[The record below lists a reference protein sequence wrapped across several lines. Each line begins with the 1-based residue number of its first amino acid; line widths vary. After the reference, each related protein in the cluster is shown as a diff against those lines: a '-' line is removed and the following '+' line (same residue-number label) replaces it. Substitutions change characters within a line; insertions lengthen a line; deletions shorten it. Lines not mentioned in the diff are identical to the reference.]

1 MDKVKLKALT
11 FDDVLLL
18 PRFSDFIPSEAS
30 TQTKLTKKISLK
42 IPLISA
48 AMDTVTESRMAI
60 ALAEAGGI
68 GIIHKNNE
76 ISEQANQ
83 VRAVKKYESGVVRD
97 PITIESS
104 KSISELQQ
112 LTTELKIS
120 GMPVV
125 DDGQLKGIVTSR
137 DFRYADNMEDPVS
150 SIMTPFDKLVTVK
163 EGTSQDSVKKMM
175 YENRIEK
182 ILVIDDNDALSGLV
196 TMKDIEKSAEHPDAT
211 KDSSGRLMVGAALG
225 TGTDTLD
232 RAKAL
237 HEVGVDVFVIDS
249 AHGHSKNVLDTIKL
263 VRKHFPSVEIIGGNV
278 ATPEGALALVKA
290 GADAIKVGMGPGSI
304 CTTRIIA
311 GIGVPQIT
319 AIMTIREALVGKGVS
334 LIADGGIRFSG
345 DIAKAIAAGAD
356 SVMMGGL
363 FAGTE
368 EAPGEVELFQ
378 GRSFKT
384 YRGMGSIG
392 AMTDRKEAS
401 NRYLQDDVDP
411 EKLVPEGIEGRVP
424 YKGLVISVIDQLIG
438 GVRQSMGY
446 VGCKTIDAMKKD
458 SQFIEI
464 TNAGMAESHV
474 HDVMITKEAPNY
486 QRG

>member
-30 TQTKLTKKISLK
+30 TETKLTNKISLK

-76 ISEQANQ
+76 IAEQANQ

-125 DDGQLKGIVTSR
+125 DNGQLKGIVTSR
-137 DFRYADNMEDPVS
+137 DFRYADNMQDPVS

-182 ILVIDDNDALSGLV
+182 ILVIDNKDALSGLV

-225 TGTDTLD
+225 TGSDTLD
-232 RAKAL
+232 RARTL

-263 VRKHFPSVEIIGGNV
+263 VREHFPDIEIVGGNV
-278 ATPEGALALVKA
+278 ATPEGALALVEA

-319 AIMTIREALVGKGVS
+319 AIMTIRKALVGKGVS

-392 AMTDRKEAS
+392 AMTDRKDAS
-401 NRYLQDDVDP
+401 NRYLQDDIDP

-424 YKGLVISVIDQLIG
+424 YKGLVISVINQLIG

-446 VGCKTIDAMKKD
+446 VGCKTIDSMKKD